1 MSGGGG
7 CGCGCGCGYGWV
19 EVVVDGA
26 GLFFFWVVGYIILL

>member
-7 CGCGCGCGYGWV
+7 CGYGCGCGCGCGWV

-26 GLFFFWVVGYIILL
+26 GLFFFG